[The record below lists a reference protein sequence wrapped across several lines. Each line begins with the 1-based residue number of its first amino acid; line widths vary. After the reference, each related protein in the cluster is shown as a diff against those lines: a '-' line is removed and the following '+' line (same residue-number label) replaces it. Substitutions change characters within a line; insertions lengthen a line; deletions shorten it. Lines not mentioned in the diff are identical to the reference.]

1 MESKIA
7 SKITVI
13 TTTTADF
20 SANEYKKSMSELSF
34 HTLRK
39 NLTEL
44 MVRKL

>member
-7 SKITVI
+7 SKIAII
-13 TTTTADF
+13 TTTTTDF
-20 SANEYKKSMSELSF
+20 SANEYKKAMSDLSF